1 MIKPGDTYTIK
12 DNDDIK
18 KLIRQTDGTRLTEE
32 QSKKLT
38 ELIHDKELH
47 DCFDCE
53 GCICEEYCKE
63 QDKIDF
69 PDDYKRDKP
78 LKHKNK
84 PDNLIGFQA

>member
-12 DNDDIK
+12 DNEDIK
-18 KLIRQTDGTRLTEE
+18 KFIRQTDGTRLTEE
-32 QSKKLT
+32 QSNKIID
-38 ELIHDKELH
+38 LIQEKELH

-69 PDDYKRDKP
+69 PDDYKSDKP
-78 LKHKNK
+78 
-84 PDNLIGFQA
+84 DDLIGFQA

>member
-1 MIKPGDTYTIK
+1 M
-12 DNDDIK
+12 K
-18 KLIRQTDGTRLTEE
+18 K
-32 QSKKLT
+32 SN
-38 ELIHDKELH
+38 DKELH

-84 PDNLIGFQA
+84 PDDLIGFQA